1 MADEPHR
8 HPIPLP
14 GIRALIMP
22 TALITGA
29 SAGLGAEF
37 ARQLARRGADLVLVA
52 RAADPLEQLAA
63 RLRSDHGVAVEV
75 MPADLAL
82 ESEIERV
89 AARLRDASDPVD
101 LLVNNA
107 GFGLPLRFADNDIDA
122 EVRHL
127 RVHVE
132 AAMRLMHAALQT
144 MRGRGGRIIN
154 VASVAGFISRST
166 YSACKGWLIDFSRWA
181 NAEYADDGVSV
192 TALCPGFVHTTFH
205 ERMGLVRGEEGIP
218 AFLWLDAPDV
228 VRQGLRDAALAR
240 SVSIPSW
247 RYRVIVAVTRLLPRS
262 LTARV
267 ARRGRV

>member
-1 MADEPHR
+1 
-8 HPIPLP
+8 
-14 GIRALIMP
+14 MP

-37 ARQLARRGADLVLVA
+37 ARQLARRRADLILVA
-52 RAADPLEQLAA
+52 RSGDALEELATE
-63 RLRSDHGVAVEV
+63 LRGAYGVAVEV
-75 MPADLAL
+75 LPADLAV
-82 ESEIERV
+82 EGDVERV
-89 AARLRDASDPVD
+89 AARLLDTADPVD

-107 GFGLPLRFADNDIDA
+107 GFGLPLQFADNDIAD

-132 AAMRLMHAALQT
+132 ASMRLMHAALQT

-166 YSACKGWLIDFSRWA
+166 YSACKSWLIGFSRWA
-181 NAEYADDGVSV
+181 NAEYARDGVTV

-205 ERMGLVRGEEGIP
+205 ERMGLEQGHEGVPSI
-218 AFLWLDAPDV
+218 LWLQAPDV
-228 VRQGLRDAALAR
+228 VRAGLRDAARGRA
-240 SVSIPSW
+240 VSIPSL
-247 RYRVIVAVTRLLPRS
+247 RYKAVVALTRILPRG
-262 LTARV
+262 LTSGV

>member
-1 MADEPHR
+1 
-8 HPIPLP
+8 
-14 GIRALIMP
+14 MP

-37 ARQLARRGADLVLVA
+37 ARQLARRRADLVLVA
-52 RAADPLEQLAA
+52 RSEETLSSLAAELRSEWGVAVEVLGADLSEEDGVERLAA
-63 RLRSDHGVAVEV
+63 RLRD
-75 MPADLAL
+75 
-82 ESEIERV
+82 
-89 AARLRDASDPVD
+89 RDDPID

-107 GFGLPLRFADNDIDA
+107 GFGLPLRFADNDIED

-132 AAMRLMHAALQT
+132 ASMRLMHAALQT

-181 NAEYADDGVSV
+181 NTAYGPDGVSV
-192 TALCPGFVHTTFH
+192 TALCPGFTHTSFH
-205 ERMGLVRGEEGIP
+205 ERMGLAVGEEGVP
-218 AFLWLDAPDV
+218 SVLWLDAGDV
-228 VRQGLRDAALAR
+228 VREGLRDAARGKA
-240 SVSIPSW
+240 VSIPSV
-247 RYRVIVAVTRLLPRS
+247 RYKAVVAVTKVLPRS
-262 LTARV
+262 LTAAV